1 MKTGAHLD
9 SDQAFGNTQ
18 QRQGPGLPTRNS
30 QAKGTEETEAGGF
43 ARDDKAMTEATHG
56 TGREKTAQDAGYET
70 PKSDGELSSLASG
83 AVDSS
88 DDEDFLDL
96 LVDTLDGEFDPAL
109 LIGVGV

>member
-18 QRQGPGLPTRNS
+18 QRQGLGLPARNS
-30 QAKGTEETEAGGF
+30 QVKGTEGTEAGGF
-43 ARDDKAMTEATHG
+43 ARDDKAMAEATHR
-56 TGREKTAQDAGYET
+56 TGRETTQDAGYET

>member
-18 QRQGPGLPTRNS
+18 QRQGLGLPTRNS
-30 QAKGTEETEAGGF
+30 QAKGTEGTEAGGF
-43 ARDDKAMTEATHG
+43 ARDDKAMAEATHG
-56 TGREKTAQDAGYET
+56 SGRETPQDAGYET